1 MNIINQSGL
10 LAISTRLQRLSDRI
24 RKDGALIYALF
35 DIDFEPKWFPVIYTL
50 HHKGAMGIMDLADE
64 IGYAHPSTI
73 SLVKE
78 LEKKK
83 LVQSK
88 KDKTDERKR
97 MISLTSQGEN
107 LIVKMKPVW
116 KFMTGLLQ
124 KITDTP
130 TNLMTAIAEVE
141 EQLDRQGFYQ
151 RALPHLPAATTSR
164 GHSRS
169 RSA

>member
-10 LAISTRLQRLSDRI
+10 LAISTRLQRLSDRL
-24 RKDGALIYALF
+24 RKDGALIYASF

-50 HHKGAMGIMDLADE
+50 HHHGAMGIMELADE

-73 SLVKE
+73 SLLKE

-88 KDKTDERKR
+88 KDKSDERKR
-97 MISLTSQGEN
+97 MIALTHQGEK
-107 LIVKMKPVW
+107 LITKMKPVW
-116 KFMTGLLQ
+116 KLMTSLIQ
-124 KITDTP
+124 EITDTP
-130 TNLMTAIAEVE
+130 TNLMTAITEVE

-151 RALPHLPAATTSR
+151 RALSHLTASSDNR
-164 GHSRS
+164 GRS
-169 RSA
+169 RQ